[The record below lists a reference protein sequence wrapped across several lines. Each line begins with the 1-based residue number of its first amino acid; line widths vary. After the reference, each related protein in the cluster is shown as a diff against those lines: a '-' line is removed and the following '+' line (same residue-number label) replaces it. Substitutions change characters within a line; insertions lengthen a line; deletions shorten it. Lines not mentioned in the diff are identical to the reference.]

1 MSKACLCRND
11 VFFWGNSMAFALIPS
26 LISLALLFWWRSVIL
41 FKRTVEDV
49 PTSKVKGVFYGL
61 NEVKGLV
68 KSDAPLQTYLT
79 ERPSVWYE
87 WSISEHWKKT
97 ESYRDKDGNRK
108 TRTKSGWR
116 TVDSGGS
123 YQSFFLKDETGELL
137 IEPEG
142 AKVDAPSTL
151 SRSCSP
157 TDPLYYGKGPDG
169 AIANSTYRRRFSER
183 SLTPDDDLYV
193 LGPAKLREDVAQP
206 MIAQSKEARYYF
218 ISTKSEAQIIRS
230 KSIWAFFIM
239 LFSFVAALTV
249 PVVAITGE
257 TGMEPLEVLR
267 ENPGWMVLSG
277 AVFLAVAGLFYLSLL
292 YNGLIRVRN
301 RLTHALGLIEIQ
313 LKRRYDLIPRLLECV
328 QGISEYERE
337 VQKLVASVRSSA
349 RNLAG
354 REAGEMGEEINQGAG
369 LVGGL
374 FALSEKYPNLSADQN
389 YASFMKE
396 LVDTEDRIALARA
409 FYNDSLLALQDRLLT
424 FPDVL
429 VAKWF
434 RFRAGKNLGL
444 LPDPEMAQAPK
455 VSL

>member
-1 MSKACLCRND
+1 
-11 VFFWGNSMAFALIPS
+11 MAFALIPS

-61 NEVKGLV
+61 NEVKGSV
-68 KSDAPLQTYLT
+68 KSDDPLQTYLT
-79 ERPSVWYE
+79 EAPSVWYE
-87 WSISEHWKKT
+87 WKISEHWKKT

-142 AKVDAPSTL
+142 AKVDAPSTM
-151 SRSCSP
+151 SHACSP
-157 TDPLYYGKGPDG
+157 SDPLYYGKGPDG
-169 AIANSTYRRRFSER
+169 AIANSTYRRRFSEH
-183 SLTPDDDLYV
+183 SLTPGDDLYV

-206 MIAQSKEARYYF
+206 MIAKSKEARYYF

-239 LFSFVAALTV
+239 LFSFVAALAV
-249 PVVAITGE
+249 PVVAITVE
-257 TGMEPLEVLR
+257 TGMEPLEVFR
-267 ENPGWMVLSG
+267 EKPGWVVLSG
-277 AVFLAVAGLFYLSLL
+277 MVFLAVAGLFYLSLL

-349 RNLAG
+349 GNLAG
-354 REAGEMGEEINQGAG
+354 REAGEIGEEISQGAG

-444 LPDPEMAQAPK
+444 LPDPEMAQVPR

>member
-1 MSKACLCRND
+1 
-11 VFFWGNSMAFALIPS
+11 MAFALIPVF
-26 LISLALLFWWRSVIL
+26 ISLALLFWWRAVIL

-61 NEVKGLV
+61 NEVKGSV
-68 KSDAPLQTYLT
+68 KSDDPLQTYLT
-79 ERPSVWYE
+79 EAPSVWYE
-87 WSISEHWKKT
+87 WKISEHWKKT

-142 AKVDAPSTL
+142 AKVDAPSTM
-151 SRSCSP
+151 SHACSP
-157 TDPLYYGKGPDG
+157 SDPLYYGKGPDG
-169 AIANSTYRRRFSER
+169 AIANSTYRRRFSEH
-183 SLTPDDDLYV
+183 SLTPGDDLYV

-206 MIAQSKEARYYF
+206 MIAKSKEARYYF

-239 LFSFVAALTV
+239 LFSFVAALAV
-249 PVVAITGE
+249 PVVAITVE
-257 TGMEPLEVLR
+257 TGMEPLEVFR
-267 ENPGWMVLSG
+267 EKPGWVVLSG
-277 AVFLAVAGLFYLSLL
+277 VVFLAVAGLFYLSLL

-349 RNLAG
+349 GNLAG
-354 REAGEMGEEINQGAG
+354 REAGEIGEEISQGAG

-409 FYNDSLLALQDRLLT
+409 FYNDSLLALQDRLLS

-429 VAKWF
+429 VAK
-434 RFRAGKNLGL
+434 
-444 LPDPEMAQAPK
+444 
-455 VSL
+455 

>member
-1 MSKACLCRND
+1 
-11 VFFWGNSMAFALIPS
+11 MAFALIPS

-61 NEVKGLV
+61 NEVKGSV

-79 ERPSVWYE
+79 EAPSVWYE
-87 WSISEHWKKT
+87 WKISEHWKKT

-151 SRSCSP
+151 SHTCSP
-157 TDPLYYGKGPDG
+157 SDPLYYGKGPDG
-169 AIANSTYRRRFSER
+169 AIANSTYRRRFSEH
-183 SLTPDDDLYV
+183 SLTPGDDLYV

-206 MIAQSKEARYYF
+206 MIAESKEARYYF

-239 LFSFVAALTV
+239 LFSFVAALAV

-257 TGMEPLEVLR
+257 IGMEPLEVFR
-267 ENPGWMVLSG
+267 EKPGWVVLSG
-277 AVFLAVAGLFYLSLL
+277 VVFLAVAGLFYLSLL

-328 QGISEYERE
+328 QEISEYERE

-434 RFRAGKNLGL
+434 SFRAGKNLGL
-444 LPDPEMAQAPK
+444 LPDPEMAQVPR

>member
-1 MSKACLCRND
+1 
-11 VFFWGNSMAFALIPS
+11 MAFALIPII
-26 LISLALLFWWRSVIL
+26 LSLALLIWWRSVVL

-49 PTSKVKGVFYGL
+49 PTSKVKGVFHGL
-61 NEVKGLV
+61 NEVKGAV
-68 KSDAPLQTYLT
+68 KSDVPLETYLT
-79 ERPSVWYE
+79 EMPSVWYE
-87 WSISEHWKKT
+87 WSISEQWRKT
-97 ESYRDKDGNRK
+97 ETYRDKDGKSK

-123 YQSFFLKDETGELL
+123 YQSFFLEDETGELL

-142 AKVDAPSTL
+142 AKVEAPTTMSCRCAPS
-151 SRSCSP
+151 
-157 TDPLYYGKGPDG
+157 DPLYYGKGPLD
-169 AIANSTYRRRFSER
+169 AIPHSTYRRKFSES
-183 SLTPDDDLYV
+183 SLTPGDALYV
-193 LGPAKLREDVAQP
+193 LGPAKLREDVARP
-206 MIAQSKEARYYF
+206 MISKSKEARYYF
-218 ISTKSEAQIIRS
+218 ISTKSETQIIRS

-239 LFSFVAALTV
+239 LFSFVAALAS
-249 PVVAITGE
+249 PVVAISADTGI
-257 TGMEPLEVLR
+257 EPREVFVR
-267 ENPGWMVLSG
+267 YPEWVVFSG
-277 AVFLAVAGLFYLSLL
+277 LVFLAVAGLLYLTLL

-328 QGISEYERE
+328 KGVSEYERE
-337 VQKLVASVRSSA
+337 VQELVASVRSSA
-349 RNLAG
+349 ASETKYG
-354 REAGEMGEEINQGAG
+354 AGEIGEEMNQGAG

-409 FYNDSLLALQDRLLT
+409 FYNDSLLALQDRLLA
-424 FPDVL
+424 FPDLL

-434 RFRAGKNLGL
+434 RFKAGKNLSL
-444 LPDPEMAQAPK
+444 LPKPEMNQAPP